1 MVLLPEGISSHV
13 LNLSAVITLCRHEK
27 TPRKIIARTMLQ
39 ISTENSNHIY
49 KKFQHRCNR
58 SLGKSQEGVQNVK
71 SEGVQNEKSEGV
83 RSERSEGVRSEK
95 SEGVQ
100 SEKSE
105 GVQSDNLICRRP
117 VLVGEVKPT
126 LVVNSVPKP
135 EANACLQRPPQLFP
149 NHDQLILK
157 QWQYRGMMRRTTGLV
172 VPRAA
177 VSWRCERRST

>member
-13 LNLSAVITLCRHEK
+13 LNRLAVITLCHHEK
-27 TPRKIIARTMLQ
+27 MLRKIIARIMLQ

-58 SLGKSQEGVQNVK
+58 SQGKSQEGVQNVK

-83 RSERSEGVRSEK
+83 QNERSEGV
-95 SEGVQ
+95 Q
-100 SEKSE
+100 NEKSE
-105 GVQSDNLICRRP
+105 GVQSDNSICRMRG
-117 VLVGEVKPT
+117 LEGEVKPT
-126 LVVNSVPKP
+126 SVVNSVPKL
-135 EANACLQRPPQLFP
+135 EVNACLPRPPQLFP

-172 VPRAA
+172 VPRAVA
-177 VSWRCERRST
+177 SWRCERRST